1 MRPRFSPGKV
11 RAFLP
16 KSTNRL
22 IMKKR
27 YWIAGAGGLIGAG
40 VAVKLLKRPRDVN
53 WDEHAHELH
62 HAEHSRFLEI
72 EGVRVHYQ
80 EAGSRAAPVLLLI
93 HGFTASNFVWSD
105 VLLPLARNGFRV
117 IAPDLVG
124 FGFSEKPKRGEY
136 TVDAQARMII
146 GLMDHL
152 GIESAALI
160 GSSYGGAVAATCAL
174 DYSERVRR
182 LVLVDAVIN
191 DDIKRQPLMRLAST
205 PLLGDLISPLML
217 GSRRIIFR
225 RMRQGYAPQN
235 AHLFDE
241 RKMNAHHRPLLAANT
256 QRATLTTLRRWS
268 ARRIE
273 DEAQYIRQPVLLV
286 WGEYDVETPLKHG
299 RQLLEKI
306 PNARLLIF
314 RDCGHMPMEE
324 YPDEFTEVVS
334 SFCSTKEIKD
344 SRPQAM
350 GA

>member
-1 MRPRFSPGKV
+1 
-11 RAFLP
+11 
-16 KSTNRL
+16 
-22 IMKKR
+22 MKKR

-40 VAVKLLKRPRDVN
+40 VAVKLLRRPRDVS

-80 EAGSRAAPVLLLI
+80 EAGSIAAPALLLI
-93 HGFTASNFVWSD
+93 HGFTASNFVWND
-105 VLLPLARNGFRV
+105 VLLPLAQKGFRV

-146 GLMDHL
+146 GLMDSL
-152 GIESAALI
+152 GIESAMMV

-174 DYSERVRR
+174 DYGERIER

-191 DDIKRQPLMRLAST
+191 DDIKRQPLMRLARA

-217 GSRRIIFR
+217 GSRTVVFR
-225 RMRQGYAPQN
+225 RLRQGYAPQN

-241 RKMNAHHRPLLAANT
+241 SKMKAHHRPLLAAST
-256 QRATLTTLRRWS
+256 QRATLSTLRRWS

-273 DEAQYIRQPVLLV
+273 DEAHHIRQPVLLV
-286 WGEYDVETPLKHG
+286 WGEYDPETPLKHG
-299 RQLLEKI
+299 RLMLEKI

-324 YPDEFTEVVS
+324 YPREFAEVVA
-334 SFCSTKEIKD
+334 SFCSTQEMVAN
-344 SRPQAM
+344 RPQTMTA
-350 GA
+350 ALPS